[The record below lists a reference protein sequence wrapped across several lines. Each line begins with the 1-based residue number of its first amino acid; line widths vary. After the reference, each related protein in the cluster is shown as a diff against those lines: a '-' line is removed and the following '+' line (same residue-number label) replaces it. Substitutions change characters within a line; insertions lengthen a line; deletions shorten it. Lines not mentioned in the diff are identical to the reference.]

1 MYCWQLPPQIVR
13 KLPTAYQLPNKA
25 KGTVR
30 QMEKP
35 YRPLSQRIVMS
46 ASDPYPYQTS
56 VVWTPLYINRGFCK
70 IGKVFPIFLSP
81 KRKNQCSAHIYSF
94 IFVQDNILFELL
106 LCDLDSITH
115 HVNGQAVFLN
125 EIPHR
130 HLVLSQKVIPY
141 QLIPFRKI
149 RFQKF

>member
-1 MYCWQLPPQIVR
+1 MFDHFPLNRRTTDSMYE
-13 KLPTAYQLPNKA
+13 LPNKA

-46 ASDPYPYQTS
+46 ASNPFLIKHQWYE
-56 VVWTPLYINRGFCK
+56 PLYISTEEFPK

-130 HLVLSQKVIPY
+130 HFVHLH
-141 QLIPFRKI
+141 RK
-149 RFQKF
+149 